1 MWENIF
7 PVRTYFYLSSNDW
20 RMCAQ
25 TAPVSWLLVKK
36 TICDVSRKM
45 SRNCFSQVFLIWAK
59 KFTNMKSTNW
69 TLLWSEVLIKSD
81 RIWTFPTN
89 WCFFTKL
96 VFKRINSVQRLFIQS
111 SSDQKWIQTNSMK
124 TPILGKILKLKR
136 SFHQQIRSSYFC
148 ADWSYFL
155 SLYIINFILIVTFK
169 DVL

>member
-1 MWENIF
+1 MLLLKQPVQYKTANASQSMTGRVNVHLQIHMICIQAKLFPENSYNCYRFFSKMWENIF
-7 PVRTYFYLSSNDW
+7 PVRIYFYLSSNDW

-89 WCFFTKL
+89 WCFL
-96 VFKRINSVQRLFIQS
+96 LN
-111 SSDQKWIQTNSMK
+111 
-124 TPILGKILKLKR
+124 
-136 SFHQQIRSSYFC
+136 
-148 ADWSYFL
+148 
-155 SLYIINFILIVTFK
+155 
-169 DVL
+169 